1 MLGRSGELTH
11 GRLLARNV
19 GLNLAGW
26 VLPALSA
33 LFAFPILV
41 RSMGAERFGLLSL
54 AWTIVGYFSAFDLGI
69 GRALTQ
75 ALAARVGADDQAD
88 SPFITWTAF
97 WLLLPIG
104 LLCGVALAAG
114 APSLAASGLRVSP
127 AMRGEAITAVQ
138 LLAVAV
144 PLMVLTSG
152 LRGVLEA
159 GQRFRTIN
167 ALRVP
172 LGLLTF
178 LGPLAAL
185 HVSNRLPAAVAVL
198 AAARALVFGLHV
210 LAVGLAHPE
219 LRRPRAPRAVDLA
232 RLWKVAGWMTVSSIV
247 SPVLVSADR
256 FVIGTVLPLTA
267 VAHYATAS
275 EVATKMWLF
284 TAALQPVLF
293 PALAAT
299 LVSAPQRAAVLF
311 DRGVRATTLA
321 LAPATLIL
329 VLFAPELLTG
339 WLGPAFAAE
348 SAPLLRWLAI
358 AVFVNALASVPHSV
372 LQSAGRAD
380 LPGKLHALELPLYF
394 GALWALLP
402 RFGLL
407 GVAYAWLLRMAVDAL
422 AQLAAVP
429 VVLPDARRA
438 VWRAGAIMVGGMV
451 LLAPATLPMP
461 LVARVVIAVA
471 AIALFLAGAPR
482 WLVTGPE
489 RAEALA
495 WSRQRAAALRRR
507 PRDDEAPAPA
517 SA

>member
-1 MLGRSGELTH
+1 MLGRSDDLTR
-11 GRLLARNV
+11 GGLLARNV

-33 LFAFPILV
+33 LVAIPALV
-41 RSMGAERFGLLSL
+41 HNMGADRFGLLSL

-75 ALAARVGADDQAD
+75 ALAARVGADDQSD
-88 SPFITWTAF
+88 SPWITWTAM
-97 WLLLPIG
+97 WLLLPLG
-104 LLCGVALAAG
+104 LVCGLVLLIAAPQLAG
-114 APSLAASGLRVSP
+114 GGLRVAP
-127 AMRGEAITAVQ
+127 GMRDEATRAIE
-138 LLAVAV
+138 LLALAV

-178 LGPLAAL
+178 LGPLAVQHL
-185 HVSNRLPAAVAVL
+185 SHRLPAAVAVL
-198 AAARALVFGLHV
+198 AAARALVFALYV
-210 LAVGLAHPE
+210 LAVGFAHPE
-219 LRRPRAPRAVDLA
+219 LRRPRSPRAKDLR
-232 RLWKVAGWMTVSSIV
+232 RLWTVAGWMTVSSIV

-256 FVIGTVLPLTA
+256 FVIGAVLPLAA

-299 LVSAPQRAAVLF
+299 LVAAPRHATVLF

-321 LAPATLIL
+321 LAPTTLVL
-329 VLFAPELLTG
+329 VLFAPELLTA
-339 WLGPAFAAE
+339 WLGPTFAVE

-380 LPGKLHALELPLYF
+380 LPGKLHAVELPLYF
-394 GALWALLP
+394 GALWLLLP

-407 GVAYAWLLRMAVDAL
+407 GVAYAWVLRMAVDAL
-422 AQLAAVP
+422 AQLAVVP
-429 VVLPDARRA
+429 LVLPGAKRA
-438 VWRAGAIMVGGMV
+438 VGRAAVIMVGGLT
-451 LLAPATLPMP
+451 LLAPATQPISLMT
-461 LVARVVIAVA
+461 RVVIAIA
-471 AIALFLAGAPR
+471 ALAVCLTAAPR
-482 WLVTGPE
+482 WLVTSAE
-489 RAEALA
+489 RREVLA
-495 WSRQRAAALRRR
+495 WARRGGAALGRGRKEDAAAT
-507 PRDDEAPAPA
+507 A